1 MYYISIYFDQKT
13 TARLQNYINLA
24 AKKSGNTFMSDQNVP
39 PHITISAFAT
49 KNEKEIIK
57 KLEKTFSNWKQSTIQ
72 WVSIG
77 TFLPHVIYLAPVL
90 SQYLQELSVAAY
102 ECIQQAGNTNVHP
115 CYYPMHWMP
124 HTTIGKTLEKEQMQA
139 AFQALQE
146 SFRIFTGTAVQIG
159 LAKTNPYHNLAFFEF
174 TTPTAP

>member
-146 SFRIFTGTAVQIG
+146 SFGIFTGTAVQIG

>member
-124 HTTIGKTLEKEQMQA
+124 HTTIGKTLEKE
-139 AFQALQE
+139 
-146 SFRIFTGTAVQIG
+146 SFGIFTGTAVQIG